1 MSMQRATSTYHL
13 LALSGGGVRGV
24 FQAPSCNEWRNPL
37 GTPLRDHFSGVA
49 ATSTGALVG
58 LAAAA
63 GIPAKNIFDLYEENS
78 SKIFRKKSLAPFR
91 AGGRY
96 PPELLEKLLVKQFG
110 DRRIGDL
117 STDIFI
123 AASTADT
130 YQGRLFTIAD
140 TSLRLVDVA
149 LASAAAPTYFPARQ
163 VGDDQRAYLDGGLWA
178 NNPSL
183 AAIHSLTESGTSI
196 HDIALL
202 SIGCGRTPKGSTFT
216 ELAQMKT
223 LSVETPR
230 RSLDSVSG
238 LQEWFVH
245 RNLRQTLSDSQFIE
259 VNPILRRWI
268 ALDDWRSGSTLSQL

>member
-1 MSMQRATSTYHL
+1 M
-13 LALSGGGVRGV
+13 
-24 FQAPSCNEWRNPL
+24 
-37 GTPLRDHFSGVA
+37 
-49 ATSTGALVG
+49 
-58 LAAAA
+58 
-63 GIPAKNIFDLYEENS
+63 
-78 SKIFRKKSLAPFR
+78 
-91 AGGRY
+91 
-96 PPELLEKLLVKQFG
+96 KQFG

-163 VGDDQRAYLDGGLWA
+163 VGDDQRTYLDGGLWE

-183 AAIHSLTESGTSI
+183 AAIHSLTGSGTSI

-216 ELAQMKT
+216 QLAQMKT

-230 RSLDSVSG
+230 LLLDSVSG

-268 ALDDWRSGSTLSQL
+268 ALDDWRSALNSLPALADDEYSQNQASIRSMLNYSWNVPELDQMRSQLDPSVSLALARQI